1 MFLGETIG
9 FWIQTSILC
18 LSVIV
23 AVVVIWHNGRIAR
36 RRATVDM
43 IINEQRDTE
52 YNKHFRRIM
61 QLLTN
66 GKRLIDLAEPQESDS
81 EDLISVRFI
90 LNRLEFIAQGI
101 RQGAFEE
108 QIYKDL
114 TYSDVM
120 WLWKEVRPLVEE
132 IRRKRNVQTYYQEL
146 EWLATRWK
154 ENPIKKL

>member
-66 GKRLIDLAEPQESDS
+66 GKRLIDLAEPQEDEK
-81 EDLISVRFI
+81 EDLAAVRFI

-146 EWLATRWK
+146 EWLAIRWK